1 MSQRS
6 REWTIGRQ
14 VIVGFAVT
22 IVLLIVM
29 AVVSLV
35 ALSSQ
40 GKAKDTVI
48 NRDLRLVVGAHK
60 AKATAADKAVA
71 IRTYILTGDRAFER
85 ANHTADAALSSQLDE
100 IDRLATSER
109 GRAFVSELRA
119 EVQRWNDDTQDV
131 FALVGTASPAELVLR
146 TEDKLIPAYQRAQ
159 STASDLVDF
168 QEKRIDQSTHAADQ
182 AASRARMIMILIG
195 VVATIAAVVSAT
207 WVTRRTNRRLTGL
220 SLSIDS
226 ASAQIVASSSQQVA
240 GAAEQASAVQETATT
255 VEELARAAEQSA
267 ERARTVADGAQRSA
281 DVAQAGAEAVSSSA
295 DSMSIIDGQVRL
307 VAETVTAL
315 AERAQAISDIV
326 TTVNGIA
333 DQTHL
338 LALNASIEAA
348 RAGEQ
353 GKGFGVVATEVRSL
367 ADQAKRATTQVE
379 AILGEIQRGTATAV
393 LASEEGTK
401 SVAEGIRRMDEAG
414 RTIGELAD
422 VVAAAALAAEQISA
436 SSTQQAAATTQI
448 SEAVRNIDE
457 VTEQNLASSRQLEQA
472 AVSLSSVA
480 VDLKSLV
487 GAAM

>member
-131 FALVGTASPAELVLR
+131 FALVGTASPAELV
-146 TEDKLIPAYQRAQ
+146 QRAQ